1 LEKIKFIHE
10 SLIDVDPSSLDE
22 TITNFKRD
30 QNPESEIDIW
40 LTMVNAYLPFAEK
53 NPAPEALE
61 ARKEAFKLIMLRS
74 MLPDEEAIVR
84 AELTILTKAEAQEI
98 LSDYTLEAKPIVVC
112 SKQ

>member
-53 NPAPEALE
+53 NPAPEA
-61 ARKEAFKLIMLRS
+61 RKEAFKLILLRS